1 MPIIIDFNGYF
12 LPGNEFI
19 IKEYSLLLINKNGKV
34 KLNNIEVTEPLQAWE
49 ELDELTK
56 KYYKGKFYSKFG
68 IDWTTGT
75 DDFEIIQDNIIELLT
90 TTKLVYIR
98 DNKQKELLINF
109 LDTNLKNEFVSLVD
123 DLGYNER
130 LKMST
135 YCNNHEE
142 PYKNNCAN
150 DNAIAMYEWLKK
162 TKSYKKIDP
171 MKNHVV
177 VDFNGFYIPINRFVI
192 KEFNAF
198 VIDDVENVFYNE
210 NDKYFITQKPMG
222 LKELPFDYRSF
233 YESYYETFGIE
244 WGAGDFEFR
253 KHQQELRNYFNKSVN
268 IYVRNNGNKKLL
280 LEIIGHEYE
289 NKIIVL
295 QKFGY
300 QVKPRMETSCPNHNN
315 KSKNNCAM
323 DNSENMVRWIIKN
336 KKILNITD
344 LKNE

>member
-12 LPGNEFI
+12 LPDNKFM
-19 IKEYSLLLINKNGKV
+19 IKEYSLLLINKNGKE
-34 KLNNIEVTEPLQAWE
+34 KFNDIEVTEPLHEWE

-56 KYYKGKFYSKFG
+56 KNYKTKFYSRFG

-75 DDFEIIQDNIIELLT
+75 EDFGIIQNRIIEFLT
-90 TTKLVYIR
+90 KTKLVYVR
-98 DNKQKELLINF
+98 DNKQKDLLINF
-109 LDTNLKNEFVSLVD
+109 LDTKLENEFVSLVD
-123 DLGYNER
+123 DLGYDER

-135 YCNNHEE
+135 NCHYHNE

-150 DNAIAMYEWLKK
+150 DNVIAIFKWLKK
-162 TKSYKKIDP
+162 TKSYKKLENT
-171 MKNHVV
+171 KNHVV

-198 VIDDVENVFYNE
+198 VIDDVQNVFQNK
-210 NDKYFITQKPMG
+210 NNKYFITKKPIE

-233 YESYYETFGIE
+233 YESFYETFGID
-244 WGAGDFEFR
+244 WNIGDFEFR
-253 KHQQELRNYFNKSVN
+253 KHQKDLRNYFHKAVN

-280 LEIIGHEYE
+280 LEIIGHEHE

-300 QVKPRMETSCPNHNN
+300 RVQPRMETLCPYH
-315 KSKNNCAM
+315 KDKFKNNCAV
-323 DNSENMVRWIIKN
+323 DNSENMVRWINRN

-344 LKNE
+344 LKK